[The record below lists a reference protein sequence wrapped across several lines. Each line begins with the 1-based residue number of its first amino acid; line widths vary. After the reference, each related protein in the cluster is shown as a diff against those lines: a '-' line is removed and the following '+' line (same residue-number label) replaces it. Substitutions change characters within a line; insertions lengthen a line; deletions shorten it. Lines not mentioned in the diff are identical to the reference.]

1 MRRIGL
7 EYLGIAL
14 GMVACC
20 QAQTWLAP
28 GVETHANLTGTATA
42 SFNIAMLSGQF
53 ARLVAVT
60 PDSSVGLI
68 IFDAAGQH
76 VAQASSL
83 GGTGGAAETALFSE
97 GTQTFRVEIRLPRKD
112 AEARTIAVTLVT
124 LRAASDEDRADAAA
138 HRAYAHAQEVRAKI
152 EKRDT
157 AAAIAA
163 LEDSLNLARSAAD
176 RQLQVSLA
184 MAKCETLAAA
194 ADYQGLIEAAEM
206 ALPVARSLHDRRAE
220 AQFLYAD
227 ALAHLQSEDSKG
239 AIPLFELSLEA
250 AREAHQQY
258 EISQSLHNMSSARYL
273 LGDCRQALEEA
284 QGALALRREL
294 GDRARQGYSLR
305 AIAGDYIC
313 LGDAQHAL
321 DTYREALTVFRDL
334 KDQANEAAVLN
345 GRGVIESYSGDW
357 QNAEISHRD
366 ALLLRTKLKD
376 TLGASESLINL
387 GSLGLALGRYAQA
400 GENCAKGL
408 ALARENHH
416 RRSEAYALQCLGESQ
431 LGRSEFGAALASLHE
446 AIQLSQEIEDRG
458 GEAWAWLLVGK
469 LHDSQKDRSA
479 AQRDYEKALDLE
491 TAVGDRIGETI
502 TRAAMARVFRDEGDV
517 ARGLTSAEKAIA
529 LIESSRSSLMAGN
542 LRAAYMASKR
552 EVYELDVSLLGAG
565 RASDAFRV
573 SELSHARVLLDGL
586 AESKIDLRE
595 GLDPKL
601 RAEQELLEAR
611 LSAQADVLARL
622 NGAIGAQASQ
632 ERAKLDRLYA
642 EQQDLEARIKEANPR
657 YGMLVLPAPSTV
669 PQVQHALL
677 DDDTVL
683 VEYFVGDARSYGWV
697 LRAESIQQFELPG
710 RGELERM
717 VRRYYQAQT
726 ERNQSITTETVATR
740 VERYRRAD
748 EAAAEGARTLGKLL
762 LGPVGAWRR
771 LIVVPDGPLNLLPF
785 ALLQAGGRPVVTL
798 PSASLLVEMRNNP
811 RPAMDARARFPALLI
826 ADPVFSGDDPRMK
839 ATKGLNAKTRTEGS
853 RLSRLEWSREE
864 ARSIAAQ
871 APAHQV
877 TERLDFAANVDA
889 LRGAD
894 LAQFAVIHIAAHAVV
909 DMDHPEL
916 TGIALSALDQAGRRR
931 EGFLRLHDIY
941 GLTLHPN
948 LVVLSSCRTAIG
960 PEVRGE
966 GILGLSR
973 GFLYAGAQAVV
984 ATLWSVDDQ
993 GTAVFMARFYR
1004 EMWSE
1009 GRSPVAALAAA
1020 QQWMMRQQRWRAP
1033 YFWAA
1038 FTLTGDWR

>member
-1 MRRIGL
+1 MRRVGL

-14 GMVACC
+14 AMVACC

-28 GVETHANLTGTATA
+28 GVEAHANLTGTATA
-42 SFNIAMLSGQF
+42 SFNVAILSGQF
-53 ARLVAVT
+53 ARVVAVT
-60 PDSSVGLI
+60 PDSSVSLT

-76 VAQASSL
+76 VAQTSSL

-97 GTQTFRVEIRLPRKD
+97 SAQTVRVEIRLPRKD
-112 AEARTIAVTLVT
+112 AGARQIAVTLVI
-124 LRAASDEDRADAAA
+124 LRAATEEDRADAAA
-138 HRAYAHAQEVRAKI
+138 HRAYALAQEVRAKI
-152 EKRDT
+152 DK
-157 AAAIAA
+157 IAA
-163 LEDSLNLARSAAD
+163 LEDSLKLARSAAD
-176 RQLQVSLA
+176 QRLEVSLA
-184 MAKCETLAAA
+184 MAKCETLAGAG
-194 ADYQGLIEAAEM
+194 DYRRLIEAAEA
-206 ALPVARSLHDRRAE
+206 ALPLARSLHDRRAE

-227 ALAHLQSEDSKG
+227 ALAHLQSEDSRG
-239 AIPLFELSLEA
+239 AIPLFERSLEA
-250 AREAHQQY
+250 AREAHQPY

-284 QGALALRREL
+284 QDALALRREL

-321 DTYREALTVFRDL
+321 DTYGEALTVFRDL

-345 GRGVIESYSGDW
+345 GRGVIESYTGDW

-387 GSLGLALGRYAQA
+387 GALENALERYSQS
-400 GENCAKGL
+400 GENCTKGL
-408 ALARENHH
+408 ELARENHH
-416 RRSEAYALQCLGESQ
+416 RRSEAYALQCVGEAQ
-431 LGRSEFGAALASLHE
+431 LGRSEFRAALASLKDS
-446 AIQLSQEIEDRG
+446 IQLSQEIEDRG
-458 GEAWAWLLVGK
+458 GEAWAWQLVGK
-469 LHDSQKDRSA
+469 LHDSQKDAAA
-479 AQRDYEKALDLE
+479 AQRDYEKALELE

-552 EVYELDVSLLGAG
+552 EVYELEMSLLGTG
-565 RASDAFRV
+565 RASEAFRV

-611 LSAQADVLARL
+611 LSAQSDMLAR
-622 NGAIGAQASQ
+622 ATGAQVSQ
-632 ERAKLDRLYA
+632 ERTKLDRLYA
-642 EQQDLEARIKEANPR
+642 ERQDLEARIKEANPR
-657 YGMLVLPAPSTV
+657 YGMLVLPTPSTV
-669 PQVQHALL
+669 PEVQHALL

-697 LRAESIQQFELPG
+697 LSAGSIQEFELPG

-726 ERNQSITTETVATR
+726 ERNRSITSETVAMR
-740 VERYRRAD
+740 VERYRSAD
-748 EAAAEGARTLGKLL
+748 ESAAQAARMLSKLL
-762 LGPVGAWRR
+762 LGPVGAARR
-771 LIVVPDGPLNLLPF
+771 LIVVPDGPLNLVPF
-785 ALLQAGGRPVVTL
+785 ALLNGGGRPVITL
-798 PSASLLVEMRNNP
+798 PSASLLVEMRKNP
-811 RPAMDARARFPALLI
+811 RAAMDARALFPALVI
-826 ADPVFSGDDPRMK
+826 ADPVFSGDDPRVK
-839 ATKGLNAKTRTEGS
+839 TKTRTEASG
-853 RLSRLEWSREE
+853 LARLEWSRQE
-864 ARSIAAQ
+864 ARNIASL

-877 TERLDFAANVDA
+877 SERLDFAANVDA

-916 TGIALSALDQAGRRR
+916 TGIALSAMDQAGRRR

-993 GTAVFMARFYR
+993 ATAVFMARFYR
-1004 EMWSE
+1004 ELWTE

-1020 QQWMMRQQRWRAP
+1020 HQWMMRQQRWRSP
-1033 YFWAA
+1033 YYWAA